1 LEEINRLKDEA
12 IDVYRKNDD
21 LEEKIDKGRMLLKD
35 ISSMEK

>member
-1 LEEINRLKDEA
+1 MEEINRLKDEA